1 MNPEQ
6 ITERQRSRLA
16 LVYVRQSSLHQVIH
30 HQESQRRQR
39 HFVERAIQLGWAPEQ
54 VQIIDDDLGQSGS
67 RSGERLGFQEMV
79 SRTALGQIGLI
90 LAIEV
95 SRLARSNRD
104 WYHLL
109 DVCAITATLIG
120 DEEALYDPNSY
131 NDRLLLGLKGTMS
144 EAELHLIRQ
153 RLVEAMRAKARR
165 GELQRKLPPGYQWDE
180 LGRMQ
185 KDPDEQVR
193 GALARVFESFERV
206 GTIHQTHLY
215 LVEERIE
222 VPVRAADGKLLWRI
236 PTYQHLRRVLTNPVY
251 AGAYIYGRRQV
262 QETLDAG
269 LKPRK
274 RLKEVK
280 PEHWHALLKNHHE
293 GYLSW
298 EQFEKNRQRIRENYS
313 PPEGAGPPREGACL
327 LQGLV
332 LCGRCGRSMKIRY
345 GKVEGQAR
353 FCCDEAREQSG
364 AAVCQS
370 FGARRLERA
379 VEELLLASL
388 APLGL
393 EAMVRTAQLH
403 TQDNQAQRAQQEQ
416 KIERAR
422 YEVEL
427 ARRQYDSVDPQ
438 NRLVAR
444 ELERRF
450 EQALAQLETV
460 AANASER
467 LQKLEVP
474 LSPAEEQQ
482 LKAYADEV
490 AKLWS
495 APGTRVQDRKR
506 VTRCLLEKIV
516 VLAPPE
522 AERLQAEVHWKGGEK
537 TSIAVARGKT
547 GLHRYVTDPELVE
560 LVRTLAREFS
570 DEQIARILSR
580 KRLQTPKGHAFKAYH
595 VSNVR
600 HGYGIAKGPS
610 LPVQGE
616 DVYTAEQAAELL
628 GVHRCT
634 VIRWVEV
641 GLLRGR
647 QLTAAAPW
655 RIQVRPEDV
664 ARLKPSDA
672 DLAWLPLKGA
682 AQAMGVSQPA
692 VVQKLKCG
700 ELEGVRVQTGGR
712 TAWRIHVP
720 QGTCDNQPTL
730 L

>member
-6 ITERQRSRLA
+6 ITERHRGRLA
-16 LVYVRQSSLHQVIH
+16 LVYVRQSSVHQVLH

-39 HFVERAIQLGWAPEQ
+39 HFVERASQLGWPPERIQ
-54 VQIIDDDLGQSGS
+54 VVDDDLGQSGS
-67 RSGERLGFQEMV
+67 RSGQRLGFEEMV

-90 LAIEV
+90 LAVEV

-120 DEEALYDPNSY
+120 DEEAVYDPNSY

-165 GELQRKLPPGYQWDE
+165 GQLQRKLPPGYLWDE
-180 LGRMQ
+180 LSRMQ
-185 KDPDEQVR
+185 KDPDEQV
-193 GALARVFESFERV
+193 ASAIARVFERFDQV

-215 LVEERIE
+215 LVEEAVE
-222 VPVRAADGKLLWRI
+222 VPVRGADSQLVWRL
-236 PTYQHLRRVLTNPVY
+236 PTYEQIRRMLSNPVY
-251 AGAYIYGRRQV
+251 AGAYVYGRRQV
-262 QETLDAG
+262 EESLDAG
-269 LKPRK
+269 LKPKK

-280 PEHWHALLKNHHE
+280 PEQWHALLKDHHE
-293 GYLSW
+293 GYITW
-298 EQFEKNRQRIRENYS
+298 EQYEKNRQRIQENYS

-332 LCGRCGRSMKIRY
+332 LCGRCGRSMRIHYSKA
-345 GKVEGQAR
+345 EGQAR
-353 FCCDEAREQSG
+353 FCCNRAREQSG
-364 AAVCQS
+364 VEVCQS

-388 APLGL
+388 APLGM

-403 TQDNQAQRAQQEQ
+403 TQDSQAQRVQWEQ

-427 ARRQYDSVDPQ
+427 TRRQYDSVDPQ
-438 NRLVAR
+438 NRLVSR

-450 EQALAQLETV
+450 EKALKELDGVE
-460 AANASER
+460 ANASER
-467 LQKLEVP
+467 LRKLEVP
-474 LSPAEEQQ
+474 LSQAEEQQ
-482 LKAYADEV
+482 LQAYAEDVE
-490 AKLWS
+490 KLWQ
-495 APGTRVQDRKR
+495 APSTRVQERKR
-506 VTRCLLEKIV
+506 IARCLLEKIV
-516 VLAPPE
+516 ALAAPG
-522 AERLQAEVHWKGGEK
+522 AERLKAEVHWKGGEK
-537 TSIAVARGKT
+537 TMIEVARGKT

-570 DEQIARILSR
+570 DEQIARILYR
-580 KRLQTPKGHAFKAYH
+580 KRLKTPKGHAFKAYH

-610 LPVQGE
+610 IPVQGE
-616 DVYTAEQAAELL
+616 DVYTAEEAAEVL
-628 GVHRCT
+628 GVSRCT

-647 QLTAAAPW
+647 QLTDGAPW
-655 RIQVRPEDV
+655 HIQVRPEDV
-664 ARLKPSDA
+664 ARLKPADA
-672 DLAWLPLKGA
+672 DPAWLPLKGA
-682 AQAMGVSQPA
+682 AQVMGVSQQT
-692 VVQKLKCG
+692 VLQKLKCG
-700 ELEGVRVQTGGR
+700 ELEGVRVRTGGR
-712 TAWRIHVP
+712 TAWRIHSP
-720 QGTCDNQPTL
+720 EGACNNQPTL